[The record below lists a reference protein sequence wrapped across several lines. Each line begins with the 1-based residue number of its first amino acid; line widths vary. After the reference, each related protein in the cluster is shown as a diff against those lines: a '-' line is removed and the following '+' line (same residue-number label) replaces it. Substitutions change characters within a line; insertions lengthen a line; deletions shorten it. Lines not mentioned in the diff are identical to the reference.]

1 MKDIQINVEIAYG
14 EAMKEIARLNN
25 ELLIERTAK
34 LQLIQMYEELEKE
47 LEEFK
52 KNNE

>member
-1 MKDIQINVEIAYG
+1 MKDIQINVEIAYS

-34 LQLIQMYEELEKE
+34 LQLIQIYEELEKE
-47 LEEFK
+47 LEELRNK
-52 KNNE
+52 

>member
-1 MKDIQINVEIAYG
+1 MKEIQINVEIAYG

-47 LEEFK
+47 LEELRNK
-52 KNNE
+52 

>member
-1 MKDIQINVEIAYG
+1 MKDIQINVEIAYS
-14 EAMKEIARLNN
+14 EAMKEITRLNN

-47 LEEFK
+47 LEELRNK
-52 KNNE
+52 